1 MTIMT
6 PEMSRKLKIII
17 IDDDKN
23 TRFLLNVY
31 LDGLGHE
38 SFHFEEAESALKAL
52 SQNYFD
58 IVFLDLNLGSSN
70 GLDLIPKI
78 LLENPDISII
88 VITGYA
94 KFESAVETI
103 KLGAK
108 NYLPKPFTLAQIR
121 HVIGQLNEQRNLS
134 QRVMDLENI
143 LRDSVPEANLE
154 TDSPKMKA
162 VLDTLSRAARSD
174 AAILLRGENGTG
186 KGVLARSI
194 HHQSNRS
201 NRPFVV
207 VNCPTL
213 SDELLTSEL
222 FGHRKG
228 SFTGAVCDQMGRVEG
243 AEGGTLFLD
252 EIGEISP
259 NLQAKLL
266 RFLQEKQFERIGE
279 NKTRKSDVRVIAA
292 TNRNIEADIASGHFR
307 EDLLY
312 RINVIEV
319 IAPPLRQRPEDLMK
333 LAENFLLFFAR
344 AAGIPTPKFSKKT
357 KEAMIAYK
365 WPGNIRELRNAI
377 ERAIIISPTD
387 IIDLESL
394 PEKISNTPI
403 ISHRIGGKHSLQEIE
418 KAHILK
424 VIENCD
430 TLEEAADILGLDT
443 STLWRKRKRFNL

>member
-1 MTIMT
+1 MKD
-6 PEMSRKLKIII
+6 EMSRKLRIII

-38 SFHFEEAESALKAL
+38 SFHFEDAESALKAL

-70 GLDLIPKI
+70 GIELIPKM
-78 LLENPDISII
+78 LLENPDLSII

-94 KFESAVETI
+94 RFESAVETI

-121 HVIGQLNEQRNLS
+121 HVIGQLNEQRKLT

-143 LRDSVPEANLE
+143 IKESVPEANLE
-154 TDSPKMKA
+154 TESPKMKTL
-162 VLDTLSRAARSD
+162 LDTLARAARSD

-194 HHQSNRS
+194 HCQSYRS

-228 SFTGAVCDQMGRVEG
+228 SFTGAICDQAGRVES

-259 NLQAKLL
+259 SLQAKLL

-292 TNRNIEADIASGHFR
+292 TNRNLEADIESGHFR

-319 IAPPLRQRPEDLMK
+319 TVPPLRERPEDLMM
-333 LAENFLLFFAR
+333 LAESFLQFFAR
-344 AAGIPTPKFSKKT
+344 SAGNPTPKFSKKT
-357 KEAMIAYK
+357 KEALISYT

-377 ERAIIISPTD
+377 ERAIIISPGDTIEVD
-387 IIDLESL
+387 SL
-394 PEKISNTPI
+394 PEKIANTPS

-424 VIENCD
+424 VMENCD
-430 TLEEAADILGLDT
+430 TLEEAAAILGLDT
-443 STLWRKRKRFNL
+443 STLWRKRKKFEL